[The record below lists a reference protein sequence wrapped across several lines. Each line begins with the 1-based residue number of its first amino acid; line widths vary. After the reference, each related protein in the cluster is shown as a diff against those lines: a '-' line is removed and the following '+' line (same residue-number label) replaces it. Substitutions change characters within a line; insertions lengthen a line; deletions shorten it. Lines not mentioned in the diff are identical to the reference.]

1 MKIVTPDYYKNFKCI
16 AGECTDTCCAG
27 WDVDVDKE
35 SYKQYRRVIGSFG
48 NKLRSVMVPSEDGGC
63 TFTLK
68 EGRCPFL
75 NKKNLCEIYIKLG
88 KDSLCET
95 CAEFPRFIN
104 EYGNTREIGIAPSC
118 KTAGEL
124 ILGYK
129 GELKF
134 REVKNR
140 EQINSYKD
148 IDTLTFVQLR
158 QARIIA
164 YNIATD
170 RDYTIME
177 RCVLILMFARN
188 IQDYLDRERDELIVG
203 VCGRFAKEDYR
214 ENKLNRARRIAAGKK
229 DTYKYIRKFFESFEG
244 MEVINKDWNIYTEE
258 VNNFFEECTS
268 AEQFRAVVQEF
279 DEYHKE
285 DETEYEQL
293 LMYYLYRYFL
303 DSVYDYN
310 LLLKVKG
317 GIVGIIAIKMLNIA
331 DWWYNNKELSFTR
344 KVDLAHLYSRQ
355 YVHSYYNY
363 EVYNQYFMSKRAYAY
378 ENLLSELIDLE

>member
-35 SYKQYRRVIGSFG
+35 SYSMQYRRVIGSFG
-48 NKLRSVMVPSEDGGC
+48 SQLRSVMVPSEDGGC
-63 TFTLK
+63 TSTLK

-118 KTAGEL
+118 KLTARCQL

-140 EQINSYKD
+140 EQINSYND
-148 IDTLTFVQLR
+148 IDPLTFVQLR

-203 VCGRFAKEDYR
+203 VCGRSAKEDYR
-214 ENKLNRARRIAAGKK
+214 ENKLNRARRIAAE
-229 DTYKYIRKFFESFEG
+229 RKIHIS
-244 MEVINKDWNIYTEE
+244 I
-258 VNNFFEECTS
+258 
-268 AEQFRAVVQEF
+268 
-279 DEYHKE
+279 
-285 DETEYEQL
+285 
-293 LMYYLYRYFL
+293 
-303 DSVYDYN
+303 
-310 LLLKVKG
+310 
-317 GIVGIIAIKMLNIA
+317 
-331 DWWYNNKELSFTR
+331 
-344 KVDLAHLYSRQ
+344 
-355 YVHSYYNY
+355 
-363 EVYNQYFMSKRAYAY
+363 
-378 ENLLSELIDLE
+378 

>member
-1 MKIVTPDYYKNFKCI
+1 
-16 AGECTDTCCAG
+16 
-27 WDVDVDKE
+27 
-35 SYKQYRRVIGSFG
+35 
-48 NKLRSVMVPSEDGGC
+48 MVPSEDGGC

-68 EGRCPFL
+68 RGKMSIF

-140 EQINSYKD
+140 EQINSYND
-148 IDTLTFVQLR
+148 IDPLTFVQLR

-203 VCGRFAKEDYR
+203 VCGRFCQGR
-214 ENKLNRARRIAAGKK
+214 LQGK
-229 DTYKYIRKFFESFEG
+229 
-244 MEVINKDWNIYTEE
+244 
-258 VNNFFEECTS
+258 
-268 AEQFRAVVQEF
+268 
-279 DEYHKE
+279 
-285 DETEYEQL
+285 
-293 LMYYLYRYFL
+293 
-303 DSVYDYN
+303 
-310 LLLKVKG
+310 
-317 GIVGIIAIKMLNIA
+317 
-331 DWWYNNKELSFTR
+331 
-344 KVDLAHLYSRQ
+344 
-355 YVHSYYNY
+355 
-363 EVYNQYFMSKRAYAY
+363 
-378 ENLLSELIDLE
+378 

>member
-1 MKIVTPDYYKNFKCI
+1 
-16 AGECTDTCCAG
+16 
-27 WDVDVDKE
+27 
-35 SYKQYRRVIGSFG
+35 
-48 NKLRSVMVPSEDGGC
+48 
-63 TFTLK
+63 
-68 EGRCPFL
+68 
-75 NKKNLCEIYIKLG
+75 
-88 KDSLCET
+88 
-95 CAEFPRFIN
+95 
-104 EYGNTREIGIAPSC
+104 
-118 KTAGEL
+118 
-124 ILGYK
+124 
-129 GELKF
+129 
-134 REVKNR
+134 
-140 EQINSYKD
+140 
-148 IDTLTFVQLR
+148 
-158 QARIIA
+158 
-164 YNIATD
+164 
-170 RDYTIME
+170 ME

-229 DTYKYIRKFFESFEG
+229 DTYKYIRKFFESFDG

-331 DWWYNNKELSFTR
+331 DWWNNNKELSFTR

-355 YVHSYYNY
+355 YEHSYYNY